1 MHICMKHR
9 DPFDEF
15 ALAIRGEK
23 ASALGQAG
31 RRLKQALAALEDF
44 ACRGGAQ
51 PSGQLSWDGLL
62 QSVRR
67 ASCFDACLK
76 GRGCRFMVAKSPLFS
91 RLRAGAD
98 NMLRKLGLLAL
109 LTHCRWGVF

>member
-1 MHICMKHR
+1 MLICMKHR

-15 ALAIRGEK
+15 ALAIRGET

-44 ACRGGAQ
+44 DCRGGAQ
-51 PSGQLSWDGLL
+51 PSGPPSWDGLL

-76 GRGCRFMVAKSPLFS
+76 GRCCRCTLAKFRLFS

-98 NMLRKLGLLAL
+98 NILRKLGLLAL
-109 LTHCRWGVF
+109 LTYC